1 MDLKKIGQNALKVTI
16 PLAIGI
22 GLLWF
27 VYRDVDIL
35 RLWEN
40 INGNVR
46 YEFIACTLVF
56 GLAAN
61 IVRGIRWCLL
71 IDQLGAPYRKANA
84 LHAVLGN
91 YTVNLALPRV
101 GEIWRCGIVAK
112 YDNIAFTKLFG
123 TLLVDRVSD
132 TITVALIALL
142 VLPFNILFFSD
153 FLSSNAS
160 LLDGPGELFRSVWFY
175 LLLAA
180 AIAGIWFVL
189 RYMQQFAF
197 VRKLRE
203 LLGNIWTGIQSV
215 WTMKRKRLFLLHTVL
230 IWGFYFLGFYI
241 AFFAFD
247 FTRDLGIGVG
257 LLAFVMGSIAVAVP
271 VQAGIGAWHFAV
283 ITTLCYLGID
293 KSDAGAFALIVHTIQ
308 TLWTALC
315 GLVSIFLLPVINRE
329 PKGTYGE
336 A

>member
-1 MDLKKIGQNALKVTI
+1 MDWKKTGQNAIKIAI
-16 PLAIGI
+16 PLAIGA

-27 VYRDVDIL
+27 VYRDMDLGRMWDDL
-35 RLWEN
+35 R
-40 INGNVR
+40 GNVR
-46 YEFIACTLVF
+46 YEVIACTLIF

-71 IDQLGAPYRKANA
+71 IDQLGVPYRKGNA
-84 LHAVLGN
+84 IHAVLGN

-132 TITVALIALL
+132 TFTVALIAIL
-142 VLPFNILFFSD
+142 VFPFNISFFHD
-153 FLSSNAS
+153 FLSTNAS
-160 LLDGPGELFRSVWFY
+160 LLDGPGELFRSVWLY
-175 LLLAA
+175 VLPAA
-180 AIAGIWFVL
+180 VVIGIWFVL

-203 LLGNIWTGIQSV
+203 LLGNVWAGIRSV
-215 WTMKRKRLFLLHTVL
+215 WTMKRKRLFLLHTAL
-230 IWGFYFLGFYI
+230 IWGAYFLGFYV

-247 FTRDLGIGVG
+247 FTKDMGIGAG
-257 LLAFVMGSIAVAVP
+257 LLAFVMGSIAVAIP

-283 ITTLCYLGID
+283 ITTLCYLGVD

-315 GLVSIFLLPVINRE
+315 GLVSILLLPLLNRHPQE
-329 PKGTYGE
+329 E